1 MKLFIQAALVS
12 AIALSGSA
20 YAMQAMDDSALSST
34 TGQDGITVLIALPGG
49 VLNIDQVAIFDG
61 NGFAAGTGYPGA
73 AEAGAIVLGKN
84 GNAAGAA
91 AGAAPT
97 AGTGLSINTGG
108 GSIGLII
115 DASGGG
121 AAGAGTGTAPVL
133 NINVKLPATLNITT
147 GDISVAGATLSAGTY
162 KVDANTTTGK
172 GAVKILNSMTLQ
184 LGGATMNIQ
193 LGNPNQGAMIVAGGT
208 ITGGLGI
215 TNLGVVDNATLN
227 AGTLN
232 VAQFTLTSNGS
243 ANLALAATI
252 DVTNTAGLTAA
263 GFTNPNGSAVTAGGL
278 VIGMG
283 TLTAGGN
290 YATGTYVAGSAK
302 YDAYMQGVT
311 LGDAASTLGDVR
323 VTGLDLTGVKIAIQG
338 H

>member
-1 MKLFIQAALVS
+1 MKILTQLALVT
-12 AIALSGSA
+12 AIAASSQA
-20 YAMQAMDDSALSST
+20 FAMQSMDDSALSSA
-34 TGQDGITVLIALPGG
+34 TGQDGITVLIALPGN

-61 NGFAAGTGYPGA
+61 NGFAAGTGYPSA
-73 AEAGAIVLGKN
+73 LEAGAIVIGKN
-84 GNAAGAA
+84 ANGAGVAAGS
-91 AGAAPT
+91 APT
-97 AGTGLSINTGG
+97 AGTGMKITTS
-108 GSIGLII
+108 GSIGLVI

-121 AAGAGTGTAPVL
+121 ASGAGTGAAPVL
-133 NINVKLPATLNITT
+133 NINVQLPTTFTLQT
-147 GDISVAGATLSAGTY
+147 GDIGVAGASGAAGAW

-172 GAVKILNSMTLQ
+172 GDVKILNSMTLS

-215 TNLGVVDNATLN
+215 ANLGVIDNTTAN

-232 VAQFTLTSNGS
+232 VANFTLLSNAS
-243 ANLALAATI
+243 ANLNLNATV
-252 DVTNTAGLTAA
+252 DVANTAGLTAA
-263 GFTNPNGSAVTAGGL
+263 GFTTPTGGAVTAGGL

-283 TLTAGGN
+283 TLASGN
-290 YATGTYVAGSAK
+290 YATGTYTAGSAK
-302 YDAYMQGVT
+302 FDMYMQGVT

-323 VTGLDLTGVKIAIQG
+323 VTGLDLTGVKVAISG